1 MEDRSVLSQSSGA
14 INNQGINE
22 YANECI
28 KEVCLKGDSLSKY
41 QKQIEK
47 KFGEAFYNKCD
58 DFVKEVQRSIESK
71 KFSNTSV
78 INLKHL
84 AKEIGIPVETVDI
97 IKNHYYTIFVSNPP
111 IPIPDPPLPPE
122 VPGEKG
128 SGNSKWIIILL
139 IAILGVGCYI
149 AFNQNRDTPESSYN
163 YNSSN
168 SNQAES
174 SYSSSQEPSSS
185 YSSGNQSS
193 GSGEQSY
200 SSSNSS
206 TSASNTDRDTEYEE
220 LLSRRELTESDL
232 AGKSNYELRKMVN
245 RIYAHNGYIFSK
257 DEWRNYF
264 SQFSWYSPSTSD
276 QTTVY
281 NRFSSIERYNVD
293 FIKRHE

>member
-78 INLKHL
+78 INLKYL

-97 IKNHYYTIFVSNPP
+97 LTNHYSTIFNPP
-111 IPIPDPPLPPE
+111 IPIPDPPLPPD

-128 SGNSKWIIILL
+128 SGNNKWIIILL

-149 AFNQNRDTPESSYN
+149 AFNQNRDTPDSSYN
-163 YNSSN
+163 L
-168 SNQAES
+168 NQAES

-185 YSSGNQSS
+185 YSSNNQSS
-193 GSGEQSY
+193 GSAEQSY

-206 TSASNTDRDTEYEE
+206 TSVSNTDRDTEYED

-257 DEWRNYF
+257 EEWRNYF

>member
-1 MEDRSVLSQSSGA
+1 MIMEDQSMLNRSNGAGSQ
-14 INNQGINE
+14 NGINE
-22 YANECI
+22 FANELI
-28 KEVCLKGDSLSKY
+28 KEVCLNDDSLSKY

-78 INLKHL
+78 INLKYL

-97 IKNHYYTIFVSNPP
+97 ITNHYSTIFNPP
-111 IPIPDPPLPPE
+111 IPIPDPPLPPD

-128 SGNSKWIIILL
+128 SGNNKWIIILL

-149 AFNQNRDTPESSYN
+149 AFNQNRDTPDSSYN
-163 YNSSN
+163 L
-168 SNQAES
+168 NQAES

-185 YSSGNQSS
+185 YSSNNQSP
-193 GSGEQSY
+193 GSAEQSY

-206 TSASNTDRDTEYEE
+206 TSVSNTDRDTEYED

-245 RIYAHNGYIFSK
+245 RIYAHNGYFFSK
-257 DEWRNYF
+257 EEWRNYF

>member
-78 INLKHL
+78 INLKYL

-97 IKNHYYTIFVSNPP
+97 ITNHYSTIFNPP
-111 IPIPDPPLPPE
+111 IPIPDPPLPPD

-128 SGNSKWIIILL
+128 SGNNKWIIILL

-149 AFNQNRDTPESSYN
+149 AFNQNRDTPDSSYN
-163 YNSSN
+163 L
-168 SNQAES
+168 NQAES

-185 YSSGNQSS
+185 YSSNNQRP
-193 GSGEQSY
+193 GSAEQSY

-206 TSASNTDRDTEYEE
+206 TSVSNTDRDTEYED

-257 DEWRNYF
+257 EEWRNYF

-276 QTTVY
+276 QSTVY

-293 FIKRHE
+293 FIKNHEQ